1 MCQKLSIGIIAY
13 NEELFLPNLL
23 NDIRNQKYPHE
34 LIEVLLIDS
43 GSTDGT
49 KRIMENFKNNNDFY
63 SVKVLDNPKKI
74 QAAGWNVAIS
84 NFSGDV
90 LSRIDAHTHISS
102 DFSEKVMKHIK
113 NGENVV
119 GGVRPC
125 VIENDTPWANVL
137 LQVENSLF
145 GSSVNSSRRS
155 QEKKYVKT
163 MFHASYR
170 RKVLEK
176 VGFFNEKLLRTEDNE
191 YHYRVRE
198 AGYKLLYDP
207 SIVSY
212 QFARSNLKRMVKQ
225 KYSNGYWIG
234 YTLKICPSC
243 LSVYHLVP
251 FVFVVSIIFTSLLA
265 SIGYW
270 KLSVLMWIL
279 YAVFAFINTLIS
291 IISKGF
297 YIQSILMPIL
307 FLILHL
313 SYGIGTLF
321 GLTRRK
327 E

>member
-13 NEELFLPNLL
+13 NEEFFLPNLL
-23 NDIRNQKYPHE
+23 ADIRSQKYPHE

-43 GSTDGT
+43 GSTDET
-49 KRIMENFKNNNDFY
+49 KRIMESFKNDNDFY

-90 LSRIDAHTHISS
+90 LSRIDAHTHIPS

-113 NGENVV
+113 DGETVV

-170 RKVLEK
+170 RKVLEN

-198 AGYKLLYDP
+198 AGYKLFYDP
-207 SIVSY
+207 SIISY
-212 QFARSNLKRMVKQ
+212 QFARSNFKKMVKQ

-234 YTLKICPSC
+234 YTLKICPGCISI
-243 LSVYHLVP
+243 YHLIP
-251 FVFVVSIIFTSLLA
+251 FLFVISIILTSLLA
-265 SIGYW
+265 IIGYW
-270 KLSVLMWIL
+270 KLSALMWIL
-279 YAVFAFINTLIS
+279 YAVFAFINTSIS

-297 YIQSILMPIL
+297 YIQSILMPVL

-313 SYGIGTLF
+313 SYGMGTLF
-321 GLTRRK
+321 GLMKQK

>member
-13 NEELFLPNLL
+13 NEEFFLPNLL
-23 NDIRNQKYPHE
+23 ADIRSQKYPHE

-43 GSTDGT
+43 GSTDET
-49 KRIMENFKNNNDFY
+49 KRIMENFKNDNDFY

-90 LSRIDAHTHISS
+90 LSRIDAHTHIPS

-113 NGENVV
+113 DGETVV

-170 RKVLEK
+170 RKVLEN

-207 SIVSY
+207 SIISY
-212 QFARSNLKRMVKQ
+212 QFARSNFKKMVKQ

-234 YTLKICPSC
+234 YTLKICPGCISI
-243 LSVYHLVP
+243 YHLIP
-251 FVFVVSIIFTSLLA
+251 FLFVISIILTSLLA
-265 SIGYW
+265 IIGYW
-270 KLSVLMWIL
+270 KLSALMWIL
-279 YAVFAFINTLIS
+279 YAVFAFINTSIS

-297 YIQSILMPIL
+297 YIQSILMPVL

-313 SYGIGTLF
+313 SYGMGTLF
-321 GLTRRK
+321 GLMKQK